1 MLIVHRLMPCEN
13 NHSAICNSTK
23 RYYYAAL
30 ISKFFGY
37 QTFLALR
44 DIFDFFDYPFKI
56 MPVAYTYD
64 DLYSIM
70 IDFEHEFALR
80 YQYKQFWIKK
90 FIEYLTTGF
99 SIFVEPKNLDQYLL
113 CKGLSIMLL
122 FHLIS
127 WKLMQFVCKIR
138 RSQQTSQIHRVG

>member
-1 MLIVHRLMPCEN
+1 MKETEDTFKHFVLIVHRLMPCEN

-64 DLYSIM
+64 DLYSTM
-70 IDFEHEFALR
+70 INLDDELVLRFEYKHFWVKFLDFISA
-80 YQYKQFWIKK
+80 
-90 FIEYLTTGF
+90 F
-99 SIFVEPKNLDQYLL
+99 SSYSIHVDPKDLDQYFF
-113 CKGLSIMLL
+113 CKGLLPLILL
-122 FHLIS
+122 F
-127 WKLMQFVCKIR
+127 
-138 RSQQTSQIHRVG
+138 